1 MRRNHRPK
9 HGHTLHLSTL
19 VHQVLSIIAGRGG
32 ATASTLLD
40 ILCAHGPFQA
50 VDRPLSVRIL
60 RYLGDPDR
68 QLLEQAP
75 DGVLLLGEQRERV
88 VAHFRF
94 FAVFQTPDEFR
105 VIAEGRTLGPLPVT
119 FMLMEDMAII
129 FAGQRWRVLEV
140 DDRARTITVTPEHR
154 GIPPI
159 FGESGGELHARVV
172 QTMLDIYQGLDMPR
186 YLDETARTLLREGRE
201 EFTRLDLVRSPLL
214 PLETGIAL
222 LFPWCDT
229 VTTEALKDQGLLAT
243 ASHRIVVAVEANPGQ
258 VLQALK
264 ALAHKPPPSA
274 LDLAHHVDEREREK
288 FHRYLSHDLLAMDM
302 ASARI
307 RTDDIPRLALS
318 LWERGRSRTWSR
330 LGTVRLPA

>member
-9 HGHTLHLSTL
+9 RGHTLHLSTL

-172 QTMLDIYQGLDMPR
+172 QTMLDIYQSLDMPR

-201 EFTRLDLVRSPLL
+201 EFTRLDSGPVAAATPRNRDCPAFPLVRYGDHGSPEGPGLAGYGQS
-214 PLETGIAL
+214 PHRRGSRGQSRPGTAGPESPGTQAPAL
-222 LFPWCDT
+222 CP
-229 VTTEALKDQGLLAT
+229 
-243 ASHRIVVAVEANPGQ
+243 
-258 VLQALK
+258 
-264 ALAHKPPPSA
+264 
-274 LDLAHHVDEREREK
+274 
-288 FHRYLSHDLLAMDM
+288 
-302 ASARI
+302 
-307 RTDDIPRLALS
+307 
-318 LWERGRSRTWSR
+318 
-330 LGTVRLPA
+330 